1 MCGIAGFTIA
11 DGDLGHINTSA
22 MTYVLGYEMMSRG
35 KDATGI
41 CTIDK
46 RGRWKVRKKPYAAD
60 VFLASRQGIGHNAQ
74 SALIH
79 TRMFT
84 QGKPSN
90 PLNNHPIVTGSI
102 IGIHN
107 GMVFN
112 DDKLYDHFK
121 WTRHAEVDSEAIFAA
136 LDNLGI
142 DDGLLQ
148 IDGSWAIAWI
158 NTHLDPRVVWLARGS
173 SSPLCYATT
182 INGSVIWASTTDGV
196 KAAFEYG
203 GINGTPDVHYAPE
216 GFLAHTNI
224 EGGLTVMP
232 AFDGSGTTA
241 IGGRPAR
248 TTIIHAGSVQGW
260 KGHNQHSGSYGS
272 WDDDAWTSQDAIN
285 YQTISGDPAHPKIGD
300 RRKYLSS
307 AGITRTETCTSVK
320 PRIWT
325 QLVEPAIQVGGMAM
339 ISTGD
344 NSPKVDPPLGT
355 FEEDFLDDEG
365 FGFAHTGDT
374 IVFPKSMF
382 GDLTGGHVAATVID
396 EDGPQLVIEFR
407 RTRISRMA
415 DYRVCL
421 QPTPKGA

>member
-11 DGDLGHINTSA
+11 DGDLTHINTSA

-60 VFLASRQGIGHNAQ
+60 VFLASRQGIGENAQ

-107 GMVFN
+107 GMIFN

-136 LDNLGI
+136 LDNLGT

-148 IDGSWAIAWI
+148 IDGSWAISWI
-158 NTHLDPRVVWLARGS
+158 DTNLDPRVVWLARGS

-182 INGSVIWASTTDGV
+182 QNGSVIWASTTDGV

-203 GINGTPDVHYAPE
+203 GITGTPDVKYAPE
-216 GFLAHTNI
+216 GFLAHTNP
-224 EGGLTVMP
+224 EGGLTIMP
-232 AFDGSGTTA
+232 AFDGRGSTA
-241 IGGRPAR
+241 IGSRPPR
-248 TTIIHAGSVQGW
+248 TTIIHAGGSYGGW
-260 KGHNQHSGSYGS
+260 KGHG
-272 WDDDAWTSQDAIN
+272 WDDDGYSNWPN

-307 AGITRTETCTSVK
+307 AGITRTEVCTSVK
-320 PRIWT
+320 PKIWT
-325 QLVEPAIQVGGMAM
+325 QLVATEMHEPAITA
-339 ISTGD
+339 GD
-344 NSPKVDPPLGT
+344 NSPKVPSSPET
-355 FEEDFLDDEG
+355 FDEDFLDDEG
-365 FGFAHTGDT
+365 FGFAHSGDT

-382 GDLTGGHVAATVID
+382 GDLGGGHIAAEVID
-396 EDGPQLVIEFR
+396 EDEENKQLVIEFR